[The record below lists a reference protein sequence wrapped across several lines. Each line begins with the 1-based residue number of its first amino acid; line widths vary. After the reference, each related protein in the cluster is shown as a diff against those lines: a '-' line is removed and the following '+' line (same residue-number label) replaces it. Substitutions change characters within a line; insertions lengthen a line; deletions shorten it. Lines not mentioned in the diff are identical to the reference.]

1 MSKELPYFRFYPS
14 EWLEGDITLENE
26 RTQGFFITLLSWYWK
41 KDCIIDLEFINK
53 RLVNGKA
60 TLKQCL
66 NNLIESNIIKVDDN
80 QAVTIN
86 FLDNQYDL
94 LSEKRQKLVEAG
106 RAGGKA
112 SLKHR
117 LSYKDK
123 DNNKDKYKD
132 ILNKVLS
139 VNSII
144 LPDGFEELILEWL
157 KYKSEKGQSYK
168 ETGLKTLI
176 KTFLKDT
183 NSDLKTGQEMLN
195 FSMTSNYAGLFKT
208 KEPIK
213 KEYHATDF

>member
-80 QAVTIN
+80 QTVTIN

-112 SLKHR
+112 SLKYR

-123 DNNKDKYKD
+123 DNNKDKINIRREKFIQSVIAFNSYPKEMLEKF
-132 ILNKVLS
+132 INHWTELNKS
-139 VNSII
+139 
-144 LPDGFEELILEWL
+144 
-157 KYKSEKGQSYK
+157 
-168 ETGLKTLI
+168 
-176 KTFLKDT
+176 
-183 NSDLKTGQEMLN
+183 
-195 FSMTSNYAGLFKT
+195 KT
-208 KEPIK
+208 KMKFELQQTFEISKRLVTWKNNEIKFQNNSPK